1 MFWYYTNLKGETGLH
16 RRGSTHSSTLW
27 DDKRQTAS
35 EHPGISHQRHFFFH
49 LTSEMSAKQK
59 SFLASRWHW
68 QGRLTRLHWASQV
81 SDRGWPIKSWRSIS
95 NLFYKEAFFCFNIDF
110 WIISVAGGQIH
121 NLGRL
126 VWKRASQREWN
137 CAGCNSQKSHLPLLK
152 EITFT
157 MNKKDRICETEN
169 KLVRFFWR
177 STSNTQI

>member
-1 MFWYYTNLKGETGLH
+1 MFWYYSNLKGETGLH

-35 EHPGISHQRHFFFH
+35 EHPGISHQRDFYFH

-95 NLFYKEAFFCFNIDF
+95 NLFYKEAFFVSTLTFELFQWREDKFTIWDDSFENELHNESGTAQVATLRNHICQLHYKYSVVSRFISSSFRIF
-110 WIISVAGGQIH
+110 WA
-121 NLGRL
+121 
-126 VWKRASQREWN
+126 
-137 CAGCNSQKSHLPLLK
+137 
-152 EITFT
+152 
-157 MNKKDRICETEN
+157 
-169 KLVRFFWR
+169 
-177 STSNTQI
+177 